1 MTINEHSITF
11 PSLSLIVNIK
21 SFFLSVTILLNSVPR
36 FIEATLKP
44 KFPPRLLG
52 SSRMFV
58 RTCSTR
64 YARRHRWNVLFLRS
78 LASVFC
84 MVWLA
89 NQGLGWVSVCNCF
102 LCCFFNFVFSL
113 LFFMM
118 SCFVICLF
126 IILHLVI
133 LIFTLWLYLHYYGFH
148 FSLYCLCIYLPL
160 IELTMPSLMIT

>member
-21 SFFLSVTILLNSVPR
+21 PFFLSVTILLNSVPR
-36 FIEATLKP
+36 FIEAILKP
-44 KFPPRLLG
+44 KFPPSTVGIQSHVCEDLQHQVCTP
-52 SSRMFV
+52 SSLKCSFPEVSGFRVLHGLTCELKVLVGFLFV
-58 RTCSTR
+58 I
-64 YARRHRWNVLFLRS
+64 
-78 LASVFC
+78 VF
-84 MVWLA
+84 
-89 NQGLGWVSVCNCF
+89 
-102 LCCFFNFVFSL
+102 CCFFNFVLSL

-148 FSLYCLCIYLPL
+148 FSLNCLCIYVPL
-160 IELTMPSLMIT
+160 IELTMPSLIIT

>member
-58 RTCSTR
+58 RSCSTR
-64 YARRHRWNVLFLRS
+64 YARRHRCNVLFLRS

-102 LCCFFNFVFSL
+102 LCCVFNFLFS

-118 SCFVICLF
+118 SCFVICL
-126 IILHLVI
+126 I
-133 LIFTLWLYLHYYGFH
+133 YYSSSRYSH
-148 FSLYCLCIYLPL
+148 FSLCGYTFTIMVFTSVCIVCVYIYPL
-160 IELTMPSLMIT
+160 LN

>member
-21 SFFLSVTILLNSVPR
+21 PFLLSVTILLNSVPR

-89 NQGLGWVSVCNCF
+89 NEGLGWVSVCNCF
-102 LCCFFNFVFSL
+102 LCCFFNFLFSL
-113 LFFMM
+113 LFLW
-118 SCFVICLF
+118 CPVLLFVYLLF
-126 IILHLVI
+126 FILLFSF
-133 LIFTLWLYLHYYGFH
+133 FTLWLYLHYYDFH

-160 IELTMPSLMIT
+160 FELTMPSLIIT